1 MCTKIEAP
9 ADQLQIR
16 SIGIIRDPAVLSL
29 SEWSML
35 VEQCNKEFGGM
46 EISVVFFKNNLP
58 VPKVED
64 RYRIIKEYHE
74 SSIGGHKGI
83 TKTYDKRMTAY
94 DRARASP
101 RHHGLEVYL
110 LESRGTRKKTRRMK

>member
-1 MCTKIEAP
+1 MRSMPRTVGDISVSDVTNGKIMGVSIKEHMNSKP
-9 ADQLQIR
+9 LYSDIRRCIRKLKHLLTQLEIR
-16 SIGIIRDPAVLSL
+16 SIGIVRDLAVLSL
-29 SEWSML
+29 SEWSLL

-74 SSIGGHKGI
+74 
-83 TKTYDKRMTAY
+83 
-94 DRARASP
+94 
-101 RHHGLEVYL
+101 
-110 LESRGTRKKTRRMK
+110 